1 MSPLEQF
8 FAFSFISVFS
18 VTILATWLR
27 YFPTLIKLY
36 RIVTFDNQ
44 VSSKKYSFKG

>member
-8 FAFSFISVFS
+8 FAFSFVSVFS

-27 YFPTLIKLY
+27 YLPTLIKLY
-36 RIVTFDNQ
+36 RIVTFDSQ
-44 VSSKKYSFKG
+44 LPSKKYSFKG